1 MNKEYLTQLKQENL
15 TLTQDIETST
25 EILKQLKINKE
36 LKDKLKVIQKDIN
49 DFQKKSLVIKTPV
62 EKDIKTPVENDDLDD
77 DLDEFGLPYV
87 SDNEEEIK
95 FISKRKTD
103 KKKKTKKGKITVEL

>member
-36 LKDKLKVIQKDIN
+36 LKYKLKDLQKSIN

-62 EKDIKTPVENDDLDD
+62 EKDIKTPVEND

>member
-1 MNKEYLTQLKQENL
+1 MNKEYLAQLKQENL
-15 TLTQDIETST
+15 TLNQDIETST

-49 DFQKKSLVIKTPV
+49 DFQKRSLVIKTPV
-62 EKDIKTPVENDDLDD
+62 EKDIKTPVEND